1 MSSELN
7 RFGVA
12 MDRALLAQFDD
23 VVRRRKSTR
32 SAVLSD
38 LARAEVVRSLVEKP
52 VHAVGTL
59 TIIYDHHVRDLAER
73 LTEMQ
78 HELGDKVHSTMH
90 VHLEHDRCLEVI
102 VLRGRADV
110 LRAAADRLIATR
122 GVFHGRLELFADER
136 DSRSAQSGHGH
147 PGHHHHHTEHD
158 HPAEPQS
165 VTPRAQR
172 APVPSKRKA
181 PRARRRSPE

>member
-1 MSSELN
+1 MSSDLN

-12 MDRALLAQFDD
+12 MDRTLLEQFDR
-23 VVRRRKSTR
+23 VVRERQSTR

-38 LARAEVVRSLVEKP
+38 LARAEVVRSKVTKP
-52 VHAVGTL
+52 VQAVGTL
-59 TIIYDHHVRDLAER
+59 TIIYDHHVRDLTER

-110 LRAAADRLIATR
+110 LRSAADRVIATR
-122 GVFHGRLELFADER
+122 GVLHGVLELFADPRSEPTGTER
-136 DSRSAQSGHGH
+136 GGLLQPVPASRRHGH
-147 PGHHHHHTEHD
+147 M
-158 HPAEPQS
+158 HPHPHPPA
-165 VTPRAQR
+165 A
-172 APVPSKRKA
+172 APNRRKTRPSR
-181 PRARRRSPE
+181 